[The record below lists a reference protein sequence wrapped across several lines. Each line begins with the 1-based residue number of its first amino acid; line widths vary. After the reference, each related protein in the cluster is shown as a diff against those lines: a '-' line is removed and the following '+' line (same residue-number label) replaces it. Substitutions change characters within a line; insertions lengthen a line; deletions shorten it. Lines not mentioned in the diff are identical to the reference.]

1 MSLASSLYWSAG
13 DVIESI
19 ILLQREWHAAPGVA
33 ARPCYCEY
41 KRPFETVLSCT
52 GPSGPPI

>member
-1 MSLASSLYWSAG
+1 MSPASSLYWPAG

-33 ARPCYCEY
+33 ARP
-41 KRPFETVLSCT
+41 
-52 GPSGPPI
+52 